1 MTKNEMLDNIE
12 IILPQLQQYIT
23 FKEATLNESQR
34 NILLTVGREII
45 PNRTF
50 NLACGSCGVELI
62 QIIWGY
68 YQREK
73 NNRE

>member
-1 MTKNEMLDNIE
+1 MTKNEILDNIE

-23 FKEATLNESQR
+23 YKETSLDGNQR
-34 NILLTVGREII
+34 NILLAVGREIM

-50 NLACGSCGVELI
+50 NLTCGSCGIELLYAV
-62 QIIWGY
+62 WGY